1 VKTERYPPR
10 LPASGNTALAASAL
24 IQAVLGIE
32 FVLSGLNKFADPSFN
47 QHFEAFVR
55 ASPGSQ
61 RGLFTGLIQTLVL
74 PNLGFWAFVIEW
86 TELLLGL
93 VLLVGA
99 AEIARRRV
107 SGGFGSQHRY
117 EAPVALVAAI
127 AGLIA
132 AALSFSI
139 FLLQGGVLPEIQP
152 GRAFTSAIPVELLI
166 TPLGL
171 AIAWLEFG
179 RFRVLKGPQPGQAT
193 PPSTEASATVRKRP

>member
-1 VKTERYPPR
+1 MRREHSPPR
-10 LPASGNTALAASAL
+10 LPASGSTALAASAL

-32 FVLSGLNKFADPSFN
+32 FALSGLNKFADPSF
-47 QHFEAFVR
+47 QGHFEAFVR

-61 RGLFTGLIQTLVL
+61 RGPFSGLIHTLVL
-74 PNLGFWAFVIEW
+74 PNVAFWAFVIQW

-99 AEIARRRV
+99 AEIARRRFAG
-107 SGGFGSQHRY
+107 SFGSPRGY

-127 AGLIA
+127 AGFIA
-132 AALSFSI
+132 AGLSLSI
-139 FLLQGGVLPEIQP
+139 FLLEGGVLPEIQP

-179 RFRVLKGPQPGQAT
+179 RFRVLSVTARAPL
-193 PPSTEASATVRKRP
+193 